1 MKCNVYSMY
10 NIFLIM
16 LAQIIVRTYPIQLYS
31 QKHRSV
37 LVRGFKEIKHFSSA
51 IDNND
56 VSSRVDTGD
65 ILMTGLNGSQ
75 DISVKVV
82 SCKEV
87 IQEAI
92 LRNNLSQE
100 AAQALGELMVCSLM
114 MGANLKGD
122 ETLQVCSYIE

>member
-1 MKCNVYSMY
+1 MIQTV
-10 NIFLIM
+10 
-16 LAQIIVRTYPIQLYS
+16 VRTYSIQIYN
-31 QKHRSV
+31 QNHRSV
-37 LVRGFKEIKHFSSA
+37 LVRGFKAIKHFSSA
-51 IDNND
+51 IDSTDINNKL
-56 VSSRVDTGD
+56 DTGD

-122 ETLQVCSYIE
+122 ETLQVISIHYMILF